1 MTPTKKLFLSAL
13 LTLGLTLFLAWPSN
27 RAQAATIETR
37 AQQAV
42 LIDLSTNTVLLEK
55 NADQAMYPSSMS
67 KLMTA
72 YVAFNRLKEG
82 GLQWEDKLTVSER
95 AWRTGGSKM
104 FVGLNEQI
112 SVRDLLQGII
122 TQSGN
127 DACITLAEGIA
138 GSEEGYVALMN
149 EAAGDIGLRHSH
161 FNNTTGLPDPRH
173 YTTAR
178 DLSIIASRI
187 LKDFPDF
194 YPMYSV
200 RSFTYNN
207 ITQPNR
213 NPLLGNFA
221 GADGLKT
228 GHTDA
233 AGYGLVGSAIRD
245 GRRLL
250 MVVNGLPS
258 MTARAEDSARL
269 LDWGFREF
277 ASTAVVKKDAV
288 VTEADVWLGNPARVK
303 LVAGADL
310 VLTIPRAQARSLKAK
325 AVFNSPIANG

>member
-1 MTPTKKLFLSAL
+1 
-13 LTLGLTLFLAWPSN
+13 
-27 RAQAATIETR
+27 
-37 AQQAV
+37 
-42 LIDLSTNTVLLEK
+42 
-55 NADQAMYPSSMS
+55 
-67 KLMTA
+67 
-72 YVAFNRLKEG
+72 
-82 GLQWEDKLTVSER
+82 
-95 AWRTGGSKM
+95 M

-138 GSEEGYVALMN
+138 GSEEGYVAMMN
-149 EAAGDIGLRHSH
+149 EAANDIGLRHSH

-213 NPLLGNFA
+213 NPLLGNFT

-250 MVVNGLPS
+250 LVVNGLPS
-258 MTARAEDSARL
+258 LTARAEDSARL

-277 ASTAVVKKDAV
+277 VSTAVVKKDAV
-288 VTEADVWLGNPARVK
+288 VVEADVWLGNPARVK

-310 VLTIPRAQARSLKAK
+310 QLTIPRAQARSIKAK
-325 AVFNSPIANG
+325 AVFNSPIPSDLKAGTQVGTIVVTSGVGGGVGGGGDGTSKPLEVPLVVANDTASLSGPARVVEAFRYLMWGSKPATAPGSPSASPSAPSSASPASAPAAATSPSPR